1 MKRPWSVGGLAALV
15 LLASGVAAG
24 CRREPAGTPPAPA
37 PASEAAPAP
46 PPPAAIEAPPVS
58 PAAVPSAEEF
68 QRRETAWA
76 QALANKDAAALERLL
91 APEFFITGVGST
103 IEDPV
108 GGRAEWL
115 QSVAKYP
122 WPVHAVADVR
132 VAAVGD
138 TAVVKCVWSGI
149 YPANSLTPEGGVLQL
164 LITDVWVRRGD
175 DWIVL
180 ARHTSLPRP
189 PQ

>member
-1 MKRPWSVGGLAALV
+1 LAALV
-15 LLASGVAAG
+15 LAATGLAAG
-24 CRREPAGTPPAPA
+24 CRRESAPLPAPA
-37 PASEAAPAP
+37 PAIEATPAP
-46 PPPAAIEAPPVS
+46 PPAAPVEPPAVS

-164 LITDVWVRRGD
+164 LITDVWVRRGG
-175 DWIVL
+175 DWVVL

>member
-1 MKRPWSVGGLAALV
+1 MKRRLTARGFAALV
-15 LLASGVAAG
+15 LLASGIAAS
-24 CRREPAGTPPAPA
+24 CRREAAGPPPA
-37 PASEAAPAP
+37 PASEATPA
-46 PPPAAIEAPPVS
+46 PPAAIEAPAANS
-58 PAAVPSAEEF
+58 AAVPSAEEF

-76 QALANKDAAALERLL
+76 KALADKDGAALDRLL

-103 IEDPV
+103 VEDPV

-115 QSVAKYP
+115 ESVAKYP
-122 WPVHAVADVR
+122 WPLHAVADVR

-164 LITDVWVRRGD
+164 LITDVWVRQGD
-175 DWIVL
+175 DWVVL

>member
-1 MKRPWSVGGLAALV
+1 MKRTWLAGGLAAFV
-15 LLASGVAAG
+15 LAASGIAAG
-24 CRREPAGTPPAPA
+24 CRREPA
-37 PASEAAPAP
+37 P
-46 PPPAAIEAPPVS
+46 PPPTPAPVSEPVPASPPPATIEALPVNA
-58 PAAVPSAEEF
+58 AAVPSAEEF

-103 IEDPV
+103 VEDPV

-175 DWIVL
+175 DWVVL

>member
-1 MKRPWSVGGLAALV
+1 
-15 LLASGVAAG
+15 AS
-24 CRREPAGTPPAPA
+24 T
-37 PASEAAPAP
+37 
-46 PPPAAIEAPPVS
+46 EAPPVS
-58 PAAVPSAEEF
+58 AAAVPSAAEF

-103 IEDPV
+103 VDDPV

-132 VAAVGD
+132 VAAWGD

-164 LITDVWVRRGD
+164 LITDVWVRQGGVGVAR
-175 DWIVL
+175 
-180 ARHTSLPRP
+180 ARHPSRPRP

>member
-1 MKRPWSVGGLAALV
+1 LAALV
-15 LLASGVAAG
+15 LAATGLAAG
-24 CRREPAGTPPAPA
+24 CRRESAPPPAPA
-37 PASEAAPAP
+37 PAIEATPAP
-46 PPPAAIEAPPVS
+46 PPAAPVEPPAVS

-164 LITDVWVRRGD
+164 LITDVWVRRGG
-175 DWIVL
+175 DWVVL